1 MFVIPLQGMAMILLA
16 LVGSAASPTQGSPP
30 PGMLYPSAES
40 FSAAAQQEPRGRRRR
55 EALHPHTFLTTPELI
70 QARGYP
76 AEVHHVIS
84 PDGYILQM
92 HRIPCGRR
100 HLVDDGRRCNTGGG
114 RRVVFIQHCL
124 LCSSADYVMND
135 PDQALGFIMADAG
148 YDVWLGNTRGNVY
161 SRRHIHLSPNQPEF
175 WDFSWDEFAKFDMP
189 TMLQYTRDVTGV
201 PVLDYIGHS
210 MGTTVFFVMMNYHP
224 HINNWIRVMG
234 GMAPVAYMHNKRAP
248 ISAFAPFVN
257 IIDKFLED
265 KGFNEI
271 ARSST
276 GFSTLASAACSP
288 TSIVRFICNLIHFL
302 IDGPTSDYVD
312 KDYLPVIFAHTPAGT
327 SRRVVTHFLQVIASE
342 RFQAY
347 DHGTKRNI
355 EKYGSV
361 NPPVYSL
368 KKIRV
373 PVGIF
378 WSENDWVAD
387 PRDVY
392 QTAAELP
399 NVTLYQ
405 RVPPRD
411 FTHTDFLWAE
421 NARLFVY
428 DPLMNF
434 FESYH

>member
-1 MFVIPLQGMAMILLA
+1 
-16 LVGSAASPTQGSPP
+16 
-30 PGMLYPSAES
+30 
-40 FSAAAQQEPRGRRRR
+40 
-55 EALHPHTFLTTPELI
+55 
-70 QARGYP
+70 
-76 AEVHHVIS
+76 
-84 PDGYILQM
+84 M

-189 TMLQYTRDVTGV
+189 TMLQYARDVTGV

-368 KKIRV
+368 KRVRV

-405 RVPPRD
+405 RVPPVTSPTPTSCGRR
-411 FTHTDFLWAE
+411 THGCLSTI
-421 NARLFVY
+421 
-428 DPLMNF
+428 P
-434 FESYH
+434 

>member
-1 MFVIPLQGMAMILLA
+1 MLFIPYQGMAVILLA

-30 PGMLYPSAES
+30 PELQRPSAGS
-40 FSAAAQQEPRGRRRR
+40 FSASASLNGQGRQRRG
-55 EALHPHTFLTTPELI
+55 ALHPHTFLTTPELI

-76 AEVHHVIS
+76 SEVHHVIS

-100 HLVDDGRRCNTGGG
+100 HLVNGGRCDTGGR

-124 LCSSADYVMND
+124 LCSSADFVMND

-161 SRRHIHLSPNQPEF
+161 SRRHIRLSPKQPEF
-175 WDFSWDEFAKFDMP
+175 WDFSWDEFAKYDMP
-189 TMLQYTRDVTGV
+189 TMLQYVRKITGV
-201 PVLDYIGHS
+201 PILDYIGHS
-210 MGTTVFFVMMNYHP
+210 MGTTIFFVMMNYHP
-224 HINNWIRVMG
+224 HINNWIRVMV
-234 GMAPVAYMHNKRAP
+234 GMAPVAYMHHKRAP

-257 IIDKFLED
+257 IIDHFLED

-271 ARSST
+271 AQSTT

-288 TSIVRFICNLIHFL
+288 KSIVRFICSLIHFL

-342 RFQAY
+342 KFQAY
-347 DHGTKRNI
+347 DHGRTRNL
-355 EKYGSV
+355 KMYGSV
-361 NPPVYSL
+361 APPVYSL
-368 KKIRV
+368 GKIKV

-392 QTAAELP
+392 QTASELP

-411 FTHTDFLWAE
+411 FSHTDFLWAE

-428 DPLMNF
+428 NPLMEF
-434 FESYH
+434 LDSYH